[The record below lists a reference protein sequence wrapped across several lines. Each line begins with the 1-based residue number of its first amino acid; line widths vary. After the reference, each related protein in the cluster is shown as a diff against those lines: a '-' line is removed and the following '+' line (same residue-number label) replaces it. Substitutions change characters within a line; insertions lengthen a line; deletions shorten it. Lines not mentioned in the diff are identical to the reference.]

1 MLNTQ
6 SRAIYLEELKPPE
19 GFTLDRAIATTF
31 TLDLLTLLMA
41 PLSMSLL
48 EVEKRDEVL
57 KDPLLVLEA
66 LRETT
71 GKLAI
76 FCHDGYISVP
86 KNSTLLYSFLEAI
99 VVPVKPISGNGVFH
113 PKVWIMRFK
122 GKHDS
127 VLYRFLCLSRNL
139 TFDKSWDTVLKLEGS
154 LQDRQLGFSSNKP
167 LYDFLLSLK
176 DVTVFK
182 MDDKVN
188 KHMDVI
194 CSEIRKV
201 KFNAPPGFFKDIKFI
216 PSGIENHKRQSV
228 FNSFDRC
235 MIMSP
240 FLSDKIVEP
249 LSRCGSDNILISRID
264 SVDSLSDNMFNELKE
279 NTSIYIMDESAE
291 IPDVTQ
297 EENNNHLGINE
308 FHGLQAKIFIEESG

>member
-139 TFDKSWDTVLKLEGS
+139 TFDKSWYTVLKLEG
-154 LQDRQLGFSSNKP
+154 
-167 LYDFLLSLK
+167 
-176 DVTVFK
+176 
-182 MDDKVN
+182 
-188 KHMDVI
+188 
-194 CSEIRKV
+194 
-201 KFNAPPGFFKDIKFI
+201 
-216 PSGIENHKRQSV
+216 
-228 FNSFDRC
+228 
-235 MIMSP
+235 
-240 FLSDKIVEP
+240 
-249 LSRCGSDNILISRID
+249 
-264 SVDSLSDNMFNELKE
+264 
-279 NTSIYIMDESAE
+279 
-291 IPDVTQ
+291 
-297 EENNNHLGINE
+297 
-308 FHGLQAKIFIEESG
+308 